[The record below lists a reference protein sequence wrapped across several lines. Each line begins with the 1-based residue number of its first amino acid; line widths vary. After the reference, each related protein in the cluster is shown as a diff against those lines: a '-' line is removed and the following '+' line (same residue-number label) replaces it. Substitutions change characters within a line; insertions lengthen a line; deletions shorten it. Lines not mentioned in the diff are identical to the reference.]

1 MKLSKAQKLAEQ
13 AIYDYTSSTKWQQ
26 VKYLKWTTAEMQDV
40 MAQALV
46 KNLTIPVVSHRREL
60 LIAFYENVINNELP
74 LNNFSTHRVVDS
86 FIKSNL

>member
-13 AIYDYTSSTKWQQ
+13 AIYDYTSSTKWQH

-46 KNLTIPVVSHRREL
+46 KNLTIPAVVKS
-60 LIAFYENVINNELP
+60 LP
-74 LNNFSTHRVVDS
+74 HY
-86 FIKSNL
+86 KSCEVYNLPTDGKKCYSKRCPV